1 MKKKLTIISIFIFI
15 ILLFINYN
23 VVLESTITATQIWL
37 YKVFPYLFIMIII
50 QDILIKLNVSS
61 YFSNISFYI
70 FLMSL
75 LSGTPTSVYIIGNL
89 IKNKIIDK
97 CYGNLCLLFSFF
109 ANPLFL
115 YTILN
120 NIFNS
125 KAQAITLIIIH
136 YLSNFIIYLY
146 VKNSLHTNNKA
157 NFPANINLAA
167 SIKNSLN
174 TNLMVL
180 GTITFYFVISNIL
193 IKTLNMPHIMTII
206 FRGFL
211 EMTQGLASL
220 INLSFSFKDYIAILF
235 LSFGGLSI
243 HTQAKCIASEY
254 GLDYKFFLKGRLWQI
269 IIAIFLTTI
278 AKTIK
283 IIFIKIF

>member
-1 MKKKLTIISIFIFI
+1 
-15 ILLFINYN
+15 
-23 VVLESTITATQIWL
+23 
-37 YKVFPYLFIMIII
+37 
-50 QDILIKLNVSS
+50 
-61 YFSNISFYI
+61 
-70 FLMSL
+70 
-75 LSGTPTSVYIIGNL
+75 
-89 IKNKIIDK
+89 
-97 CYGNLCLLFSFF
+97 
-109 ANPLFL
+109 
-115 YTILN
+115 
-120 NIFNS
+120 
-125 KAQAITLIIIH
+125 
-136 YLSNFIIYLY
+136 
-146 VKNSLHTNNKA
+146 
-157 NFPANINLAA
+157 
-167 SIKNSLN
+167 
-174 TNLMVL
+174 
-180 GTITFYFVISNIL
+180 
-193 IKTLNMPHIMTII
+193 MPHIITII